1 MNTLV
6 EGKMKSKWRGEGD
19 MDYKKNM
26 VRLWFRMVLVYVRI
40 GAVGVGLGIL
50 LGILWGAK

>member
-1 MNTLV
+1 
-6 EGKMKSKWRGEGD
+6 MKSKWRGEVD

-26 VRLWFRMVLVYVRI
+26 VRLWFRVVLVYVRI